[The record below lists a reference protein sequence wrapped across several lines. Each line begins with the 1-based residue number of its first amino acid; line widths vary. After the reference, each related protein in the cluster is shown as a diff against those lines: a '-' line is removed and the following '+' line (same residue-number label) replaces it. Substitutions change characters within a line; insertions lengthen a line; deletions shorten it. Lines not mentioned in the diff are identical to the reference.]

1 MNRFFRRFAI
11 CLAIFLA
18 SAFCAGL
25 FLTDFAPVFGEESA
39 FSHAMPA
46 ETNEPPLESS
56 PDERAKIF
64 ADPVGTIRTG
74 AYYYWLSG
82 NVSSKG
88 VAADIQAM
96 KSVGIDRA
104 QIGDIGVDDIQR
116 GAVRTFSPAWWDAIH
131 TALKTATEEDVEI
144 GIFNSPGW
152 SQSGGPWVNS
162 KRAMRYLTG
171 ETIEVS
177 GPKQVTLSYSKRTD
191 EFQDVKVLAFR
202 RPKSESL
209 AFEIAESG
217 LILADKQPT
226 AVTVIAEKPFTARSL
241 TIQTAETPIDGTG
254 TLEAKIDGE
263 YKKIAEF
270 KISRYNPNLSVGFT
284 PFAPVVATFAPVTA
298 SEFRLSVQSD
308 RPDTKIAAATLESAQ
323 KIACYPEKTLAK
335 MHQTPQPMWPEYQWP
350 LSPETDDS
358 ATVIDPATLIDL
370 TASIKPDQTLDWD
383 APEGDWVVFWTGMV
397 PTGVENAPAVPEATG
412 YETDKMSREHIAH
425 HFDSMMGEI
434 LRKIPEADR
443 KSFKIVVQDSYEVG
457 GQNFTD
463 GLLDKFATRF
473 GYDPT
478 PYLPAWFGY
487 VVGDSRDCDRFLW
500 DLRRFIADE
509 IAYSYVGGLR
519 DVSNANGLKTWLEC
533 YGHWGFPGEFLQY
546 GGQSDEI
553 AGEYW
558 SEGTLGDIENRIA
571 SSCGHIYGKRKI
583 WSESNTCAGNPF
595 SRSPIDMKIRTDRFF
610 AEGINQSLLHLYV
623 QQPDERVPGFNAWFG
638 NEFNRHNT
646 WFSQLDLFTTYLKRA
661 NYLLQQGTNVADV
674 AYFIGEDAP
683 KMTGAV
689 DPPLP
694 AGYQYDFINAEVL
707 LESAFVRDGLLTLP
721 HGTQYEL
728 LVLPKL
734 ETMRPELLRK
744 IEQLVTDGAV
754 VLGPKPT
761 RSPSLENQPQADADV
776 KQIADRLWAD
786 IDAQNIYA
794 KTLGEGLIANGL
806 SLEQMFDQLNLPPDC
821 AFDSALPLAF
831 AHRTLENAEIYFIA
845 NQSAQP
851 IENAVVT
858 FRVEGKTPRFWFPTD
873 GQIRDARSWQ
883 ELENG
888 RTSLPLAFA
897 PQESYFVVFEA
908 NDSKGSNDSNDS
920 NTQADAAAS
929 EQAVPSSQ
937 ENFPAGTPV
946 ADLSTDWTVRFD
958 SGEIARGPNAPV
970 LFPVLTDWSTSENP
984 AIRFYSGTAVYEKTF
999 TLDALPAGSVI
1010 LSLGKVSEMAKV
1022 TVNGQYQGGVWTA
1035 PFELDVTGALKVGEN
1050 TITIEA
1056 VNTWVNRL
1064 VGDAA
1069 LSKQERKTWAP
1080 VNPYTSDSALK
1091 PSGLLGPVVLRS
1103 R

>member
-1 MNRFFRRFAI
+1 MKKGLSMNRLSRHFAA

-18 SAFCAGL
+18 VAVCAVP
-25 FLTDFAPVFGEESA
+25 FFADCRLVLGQESA
-39 FSHAMPA
+39 FSHTMPA
-46 ETNEPPLESS
+46 ETNQPPLEPS
-56 PDERAKIF
+56 PNEMARIF
-64 ADPVGTIRTG
+64 AHPVDTIRTG

-82 NVSSKG
+82 NVSSEG
-88 VAADIQAM
+88 VAADIKAM

-104 QIGDIGVDDIQR
+104 QIGDIGVDDIKR

-131 TALKTATEEDVEI
+131 TALKTATEENVEI

-152 SQSGGPWVNS
+152 SQSGGPWVDS
-162 KRAMRYLTG
+162 SRAMRYLTG
-171 ETIEVS
+171 EVIDVS
-177 GPKQVTLSYSKRTD
+177 GPKQVTLSCSKRTD
-191 EFQDVKVLAFR
+191 EFQDVRVLAFR
-202 RPKSESL
+202 RPDNQSL
-209 AFEIAESG
+209 AFELPDSG
-217 LILADKQPT
+217 LNLADKQPT
-226 AVTVIAEKPFTARSL
+226 AVTIAAEKPFTARSL
-241 TIQTAETPIDGTG
+241 TIQTAATPINGTG
-254 TLEAKIDGE
+254 TLEAKIDGD

-270 KISRYNPNLSVGFT
+270 EISRYNTNLNVGFI
-284 PFAPVVATFAPVTA
+284 PFAPVVTTFEPVAA
-298 SEFRLSVQSD
+298 SAFRLSIQSD
-308 RPDTKIAAATLESAQ
+308 RPDAKIASATLESAQ

-335 MHQTPQPMWPEYQWP
+335 MHQTPQPMWTEYQWP
-350 LSPETDDS
+350 LMPTTDDTQ
-358 ATVIDPATLIDL
+358 TVIDPNTLIDL
-370 TASIKPDQTLDWD
+370 TAKIKPDKTLDWE
-383 APEGDWVVFWTGMV
+383 APDGDWLVFWTGMV

-412 YETDKMSREHIAH
+412 YETDKMSREHIAY
-425 HFDSMMGEI
+425 HFDSMIGEI
-434 LRKIPEADR
+434 LRRIPEADR

-463 GLLDKFATRF
+463 KLLEKFAARF

-478 PYLPAWFGY
+478 AYLPAWFGY
-487 VVGDSRDCDRFLW
+487 VVGDSLDSDRFLW

-519 DVSNANGLKTWLEC
+519 DVSNSHGLKTWLEC

-595 SRSPIDMKIRTDRFF
+595 SRSPIDMKTRTDRFF
-610 AEGINQSLLHLYV
+610 SEGINQSLLHLYV

-646 WFSQLDLFTTYLKRA
+646 WFSHLDLFTTYLKRA

-683 KMTGAV
+683 KMTGSL

-694 AGYQYDFINAEVL
+694 PGYQYDFINAEAL
-707 LESAFVRDGLLTLP
+707 LESAFVQDGCLTLP
-721 HGTQYEL
+721 HGTRYEL

-754 VLGPKPT
+754 ILGPKPT
-761 RSPSLENQPQADADV
+761 RSPSLENQPQADRDV
-776 KQIADRLWAD
+776 KEIADRLWAD

-794 KTLGEGLIANGL
+794 KTFGEGLVADGL

-821 AFDSALPLAF
+821 AFDPALPLVF
-831 AHRTLENAEIYFIA
+831 AHRTLQDAEIYFIA
-845 NQSAQP
+845 NQSEQA
-851 IENAVVT
+851 IENAQVT
-858 FRVEGKTPRFWFPTD
+858 FRVVGKTPRFWFPAD
-873 GQIRDARSWQ
+873 GQIRDARSWTA
-883 ELENG
+883 LENG
-888 RTSLPLAFA
+888 QTALRLAFA
-897 PQESYFVVFEA
+897 PQESYFVVFQA
-908 NDSKGSNDSNDS
+908 SGDNNSVRT
-920 NTQADAAAS
+920 NTPPESQAS
-929 EQAVPSSQ
+929 
-937 ENFPAGTPV
+937 ENFPVGTLF
-946 ADLSTDWTVRFD
+946 ADLSADWTVRFD
-958 SGEIARGPNAPV
+958 SGEIARGPKEPV
-970 LFPVLTDWSTSENP
+970 PFPALTDWSASENP

-999 TLDALPAGSVI
+999 TLEKLPETGAII

-1022 TVNGQYQGGVWTA
+1022 TVNGQYQGGVWTE
-1035 PFELDVTGALKVGEN
+1035 PFELDVTDALKTGEN
-1050 TITIEA
+1050 AVTIEA

-1069 LSKQERKTWAP
+1069 LSEPERKTWAA
-1080 VNPYTSDSALK
+1080 VNPYKADSPLK